1 MSAENVVRSLRVLW
15 RADRIIAEI
24 QLRRMAIGLVARIFA
39 GLFAAF
45 GLLLL
50 EFASYIAL
58 VQITTAIVAAVT
70 LAVFNFLL
78 AGAILLIAR
87 IGAGGGREHDMAMA
101 LHSSAVETL
110 QSQVRAFDAPRA
122 SHGLETIL
130 PALIVPAIGLVVRM
144 LRKKSSETGGPQ

>member
-1 MSAENVVRSLRVLW
+1 MSAENVVSSLQVLW

-24 QLRRMAIGLVARIFA
+24 RLRRMAVSLVARIFA

-87 IGAGGGREHDMAMA
+87 IGTSGGREHEMAMA
-101 LHSSAVETL
+101 LHGSAVETL
-110 QSQVRAFDAPRA
+110 QSQVRAFDAPRS
-122 SHGLETIL
+122 SHCLETVL
-130 PALIVPAIGLVVRM
+130 PALIVPAIGMAVRM
-144 LRKKSSETGGPQ
+144 LRKKSSEASGQ